1 MWKVFTSSRMTFRP
15 ISSLWVATKRVNS
28 WFKIVGRNV
37 INELIWMAWAA
48 LRILQLSDSA
58 GRAAV
63 LGKSSSRSAWRKRL
77 CKCWSVVITV
87 ESSRK
92 VIVKICRWLSIHWI
106 SGPAFCWRDGSFV
119 ACGHLRAAMRR
130 ETEKRARLDFYW
142 LILCVLCED
151 RISVLGVWS
160 DFNDKQEYTWE

>member
-1 MWKVFTSSRMTFRP
+1 MTFRP

-63 LGKSSSRSAWRKRL
+63 FGRSSRRSAWRNRL
-77 CKCWSVVITV
+77 CRC
-87 ESSRK
+87 
-92 VIVKICRWLSIHWI
+92 
-106 SGPAFCWRDGSFV
+106 
-119 ACGHLRAAMRR
+119 
-130 ETEKRARLDFYW
+130 
-142 LILCVLCED
+142 
-151 RISVLGVWS
+151 
-160 DFNDKQEYTWE
+160 